1 MKLLLT
7 GDWQLRFRKPE
18 MRLDENYFETQAG
31 KVRQILEIAEKND
44 CGAILQPGD
53 FFDGVET
60 PWFVVQHYMKMLIDI
75 LFDKGIDL
83 ICSPGQHDLRYHT
96 REIENTPLGVLKAA
110 QILSLEEIIS
120 YGDGIQICSVWWGNN
135 EIPRTVK
142 SKNNILL
149 MHRMVLQKK
158 LWLGQTDFVY
168 ARDLLKNYPE
178 FDLFVTG
185 DNHQGF
191 VEEDNGRYVVNC
203 GSLMRA
209 NIDQVDH
216 KPRVYVYDTEKRS
229 LEEIFLKVAPV
240 KKVLDIKK
248 AEVQKERDERLEL
261 FIANLKQGE
270 RGTTFDFIDRLYE
283 VMNDKK
289 VDQETK
295 GIIEEAL
302 GK

>member
-229 LEEIFLKVAPV
+229 QIGRAHV
-240 KKVLDIKK
+240 
-248 AEVQKERDERLEL
+248 
-261 FIANLKQGE
+261 
-270 RGTTFDFIDRLYE
+270 
-283 VMNDKK
+283 
-289 VDQETK
+289 
-295 GIIEEAL
+295 
-302 GK
+302 